1 MFNPSNEKFRSNVEI
16 KKYLDN
22 NPDVKCDL
30 NVTNVQVP
38 KELLLSKKSELNSK
52 DIISEIA
59 KTKECPTNSEKK
71 LKCLICDEKFECI
84 SDLEIHL
91 NTEDM
96 PGKCDLCFFASC
108 TQIGLSNHMET
119 AHGNSKSLTIEN
131 SSSLETTSTLSTTKG
146 VKKIEIDTRK
156 KFERNNTTP
165 VKLNRGSKNSKNS
178 KPKINRTLPM
188 IQPVQRISRRTSM
201 QLGLTLENLLQI
213 QQKSPFPER
222 KTLKKKPTN
231 YLETLVKKML
241 SNQENGKWTV
251 KLTMQ
256 KNENI
261 EAHFDQPA
269 LADNFE
275 DIVMEKNAVELDH
288 MEMTPY
294 R

>member
-52 DIISEIA
+52 DIVSEIA

-96 PGKCDLCFFASC
+96 PGKCNLCFFASC

-119 AHGNSKSLTIEN
+119 AHGNSNNPQRTTSNTSKSSTIKN
-131 SSSLETTSTLSTTKG
+131 SSSVETTSTVSTSNSFSTIKS
-146 VKKIEIDTRK
+146 IITR
-156 KFERNNTTP
+156 
-165 VKLNRGSKNSKNS
+165 
-178 KPKINRTLPM
+178 
-188 IQPVQRISRRTSM
+188 
-201 QLGLTLENLLQI
+201 
-213 QQKSPFPER
+213 
-222 KTLKKKPTN
+222 
-231 YLETLVKKML
+231 L
-241 SNQENGKWTV
+241 SNR
-251 KLTMQ
+251 
-256 KNENI
+256 I
-261 EAHFDQPA
+261 F
-269 LADNFE
+269 LAIFSQ
-275 DIVMEKNAVELDH
+275 
-288 MEMTPY
+288 
-294 R
+294 